1 MPMFFQKCFNLLLFR
16 LLLGVI
22 MLPAMPAL
30 ALDLEPFQVR
40 NLSPTALV
48 HPLAIADSA
57 RLVEPGAYK
66 IFVNFDLANHASLS
80 KNGDE
85 QIILDGE
92 TLVST
97 LGLRYGLSERLQV
110 GLDLPW
116 VNHGKGSLDNFISN
130 WHDFFGLSNGDRD
143 RMPENDLAFVYQR
156 NGEERL
162 NLDQPTNGIGDLRL
176 LLAWQLTSGENTATA
191 LQASLTAPTG
201 DAAKLTGSDGW
212 EASLALALDHRIP
225 LQHGH
230 LALWGGLGGSWL
242 GNSEVLD
249 GQAED
254 WAANA
259 WLGAGWSPLQWL
271 AFKLQLDARTA
282 LYDSALAELGDP
294 AVILTMGG
302 SLGLGE
308 KTTLDLGVGEDL
320 AVNTSPDVTFHLG
333 LTHRF

>member
-1 MPMFFQKCFNLLLFR
+1 MLTSVKILRRPLLPLLTCLF
-16 LLLGVI
+16 LLIAGPV
-22 MLPAMPAL
+22 L
-30 ALDLEPFQVR
+30 ALDLEPFRVH
-40 NLSPTALV
+40 NLSPAALV
-48 HPLAIADSA
+48 HPLAIAESA
-57 RLVEPGAYK
+57 RLVDPGVYK
-66 IFVNFDLANHASLS
+66 IFFSFDLANHASLS
-80 KNGDE
+80 KNSNE
-85 QIILDGE
+85 QIRLDGE

-97 LGLRYGLSERLQV
+97 LGLRYGLGEQLQIGV
-110 GLDLPW
+110 DLPW

-143 RMPENDLAFVYQR
+143 RLPENDLAFVYQR
-156 NGEERL
+156 NGEEL
-162 NLDQPTNGIGDLRL
+162 LDLDRPTNGIGDLRL
-176 LLAWQLTSGENTATA
+176 LLAWQLTSGESTATA
-191 LQASLTAPTG
+191 LQASLKAPTG

-212 EASLALALDHRIP
+212 EAALALALDHRIP
-225 LQHGH
+225 LQHGR

-242 GNSEVLD
+242 GNGEVLD

-308 KTTLDLGVGEDL
+308 RTTLDLGVGEDL
-320 AVNTSPDVTFHLG
+320 VVNASPDVTFHLG